1 MHERIFDRSNYSKK
15 TLDTFEIITAY
26 FVDIFYNHLFL
37 EAKKLR
43 TNKSVDSITEG
54 YKHALNAFLQGIENP
69 KLYKKTLVG
78 IHSFFISSGFNS
90 ITFAECIE
98 RITTEFI
105 PKNYYSTV
113 SNQQKISI
121 LKLVICQSNKAFVE
135 NLVKKFLSM
144 VIDNHNEPD
153 NIRVL
158 QDKFIDILMI
168 ERENLFNRF
177 VSTQK
182 NVKSN
187 PHNALTEAMQTEI
200 KKLCKEKFEL
210 KKLTTDMK
218 KIILKK
224 EHELQASLAQLNRY
238 KAITAELQN
247 QLAQAA
253 QRFEAREDI
262 ALQSEKP
269 MAVVPI
275 MATQSVM
282 DTRSSTPVDTSEY
295 YDQPAE
301 SDTPVET
308 VEKSVMERLAD
319 AANEISSNRSHSSQ
333 GSRGSQGSNSEPNPI
348 APQLQQWE
356 IDY

>member
-1 MHERIFDRSNYSKK
+1 MREFLTEVTTQKK

-98 RITTEFI
+98 RITMEFI

-144 VIDNHNEPD
+144 IIDNHNEPD

-158 QDKFIDILMI
+158 QDKFIDILML

-182 NVKSN
+182 NVKSS
-187 PHNALTEAMQTEI
+187 PHNALTEAMQNEI

-224 EHELQASLAQLNRY
+224 ETELQNSLVQLNRY
-238 KAITAELQN
+238 KAITAELEN
-247 QLAQAA
+247 RLT
-253 QRFEAREDI
+253 
-262 ALQSEKP
+262 L
-269 MAVVPI
+269 
-275 MATQSVM
+275 ATQS
-282 DTRSSTPVDTSEY
+282 
-295 YDQPAE
+295 AA
-301 SDTPVET
+301 PVE
-308 VEKSVMERLAD
+308 VDNEYSNLPAKIVNPSEISDKSVMERLQD
-319 AANEISSNRSHSSQ
+319 AANEISSNQSNYSHHSHSEKDDH
-333 GSRGSQGSNSEPNPI
+333 SEKNIESNPI
-348 APQLQQWE
+348 LPAQQIQQWNL
-356 IDY
+356 DY